1 MKKVVLFYTHQ
12 MIEKCMNT
20 TANVTRGQVVAM
32 GVRGLQFVSY
42 CAVVDGGLCEI
53 CRNVLTMDMDE
64 CNSKHVVN

>member
-1 MKKVVLFYTHQ
+1 
-12 MIEKCMNT
+12 
-20 TANVTRGQVVAM
+20 VAM